1 MSLSSTCSSPCPSS
15 GTYPSPSPT
24 NSNGSFTFSKSE
36 IMKNYHHRSP
46 RNGNGNENGN
56 WGIGVP
62 YPSPSPTNA
71 GSFSFSNSDQN
82 SNYYVKTM
90 QGKKNP
96 KKFSLEYLH
105 FSQNDICIVRESN
118 PGRPRGRRAFYHWTN
133 DAFLLLWTKLK
144 ILKMY
149 VKVKKRKAII
159 FL

>member
-46 RNGNGNENGN
+46 RNGNENGN